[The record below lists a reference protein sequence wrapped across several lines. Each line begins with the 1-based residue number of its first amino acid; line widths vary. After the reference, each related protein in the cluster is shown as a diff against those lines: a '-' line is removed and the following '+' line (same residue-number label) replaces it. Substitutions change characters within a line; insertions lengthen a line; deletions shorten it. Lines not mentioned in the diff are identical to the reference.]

1 MKLTLCPK
9 EEETIHVSDLS
20 GDEIIVAKNRLVLV
34 AESRNVR
41 WMWIDLKEGIY
52 EHKFY
57 TSVEDAVQYLI
68 KECDLLENDFD
79 VYVDMEE
86 AIQAVTY

>member
-1 MKLTLCPK
+1 MKLTLRPK
-9 EEETIHVSDLS
+9 EEEMIHVSDLS
-20 GDEIIVAKNRLVLV
+20 GDEIIVAKNQLALV
-34 AESRNVR
+34 AESHTER

-57 TSVEDAVQYLI
+57 TSVEEAVQDLI
-68 KECDLLENDFD
+68 KECDLLEDDFD